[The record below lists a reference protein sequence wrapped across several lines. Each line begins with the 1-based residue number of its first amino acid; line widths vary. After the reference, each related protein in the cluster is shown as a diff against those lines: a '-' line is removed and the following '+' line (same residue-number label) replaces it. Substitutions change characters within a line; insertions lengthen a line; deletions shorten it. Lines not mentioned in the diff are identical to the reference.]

1 MCALVIYDAW
11 LTQQALRE
19 DGMQPL
25 PDWDWDALAALLMPR
40 TGD

>member
-19 DGMQPL
+19 GSVAPAAE
-25 PDWDWDALAALLMPR
+25 WDWGALEALFPS
-40 TGD
+40 